1 MKLKIKMIYGIV
13 PVPVFYVENIG
24 KEEFPAGR
32 SYGLWVLIKNKY
44 ETDTGLLAHELVHC
58 EQFWKP
64 PFIRGLFYK
73 FHKPTKYQ
81 MELEAYIV
89 QLEHVTGLD
98 NYLRLVD
105 KFAWFITNRYN
116 LDVDI
121 HKVKEDLLNK

>member
-1 MKLKIKMIYGIV
+1 MKLKIKRVHGII
-13 PVPVFYVENIG
+13 PVPVFYVETIG
-24 KEEFPAGR
+24 KEDFPAGR
-32 SYGLWVLIKNKY
+32 SYGLWVLVKNKY

-64 PFIRGLFYK
+64 PLIRGLFYK

-81 MELEAYIV
+81 MELEAYRR
-89 QLEHVTGLD
+89 QLEFAGGMD
-98 NYLRLVD
+98 NYFRLVD

-121 HKVKEDLLNK
+121 NEVKADLMK